1 MKYSNQLSDVA
12 KNYLSAYY
20 CILDDMIKGM
30 TQAELTS
37 SISANFIVQMIPHHM
52 AAIEMSHNILKY
64 TTNIPLQGIATN
76 IITSQ
81 TESIENM
88 RQIQETCSEHKN
100 CDRDVALYQRRV
112 NQILQTMFTAMRDAR
127 ADNRIN
133 CDFMHEMIP
142 HHRGAV
148 EMSKNALG
156 FDICPQLKPILD
168 AIITSQQ
175 KGIKEMQQLLR
186 CLGC

>member
-1 MKYSNQLSDVA
+1 MNNSNQLSDVT

-30 TQAELTS
+30 TQVELTD

-64 TTNIPLQGIATN
+64 TTNIPLQEIASN

-81 TESIENM
+81 TESIQNM
-88 RQIQETCSEHKN
+88 RQIQGTCREHMN
-100 CDRDVALYQRRV
+100 CGRDAALYQRRV
-112 NQILQTMFTAMRDAR
+112 NQIMQTMFTAMSDAR
-127 ADNRIN
+127 SDNQIN
-133 CDFMHEMIP
+133 CDFMREMIP

-148 EMSKNALG
+148 EMSKNALR
-156 FDICPQLKPILD
+156 FNICPQLKPILN

-175 KGIKEMQQLLR
+175 KGIKEMQHLLR
-186 CLGC
+186 CMGC